1 MTPVSQNQRNQY
13 NMLLMS
19 TKLPPQEH
27 QQRIGKIMIY
37 AMWLVLLGLLALFF
51 NMILDQQHNPNQ
63 ALSEKVDGNGIREV
77 VLERNRSG
85 HYVASGLINDQPVV
99 FLVDTGASDISIP
112 DGLARRLGL
121 KRGRQLTYQ
130 TAKGPATVYST
141 VLSGVSLGPISLKDV
156 RASINPNVDGDEI
169 LLGMSF
175 LKHIEFSQ
183 QGRTLTLRQR

>member
-19 TKLPPQEH
+19 KKLLPQEH

-63 ALSEKVDGNGIREV
+63 AISGRVDGNGIREV

-85 HYVASGLINDQPVV
+85 HYVVSGRINDQPVV
-99 FLVDTGASDISIP
+99 FMVDTGASDISIP
-112 DGLARRLGL
+112 DGVARRLGL

-130 TAKGPATVYST
+130 TAKGPAMVYST
-141 VLSGVSLGPISLKDV
+141 VLSGVSLGPISLKEV

-183 QGRTLTLRQR
+183 QGKTLTLRQR

>member
-1 MTPVSQNQRNQY
+1 MTPVSQNQRNRY

-19 TKLPPQEH
+19 IKLPPQEH

-63 ALSEKVDGNGIREV
+63 ALSGKVDGNGIREV

-85 HYVASGLINDQPVV
+85 HYVASGLINGQSVV
-99 FLVDTGASDISIP
+99 FMVDTGASDISIP
-112 DGLARRLGL
+112 DGVARRLGL

-130 TAKGPATVYST
+130 TAKGPAIVYST
-141 VLSGVSLGPISLKDV
+141 VLSGVSLGPISLKQV